1 MDALLA
7 DALVLVH
14 LAFILFVVAGA
25 VLLFRWP
32 RLVWLHIPAVL
43 WGAYVEFS
51 GTICP
56 LTPLENQWRAR
67 AGQAG
72 YEGGFIEHYVLPV
85 MYPAGLTAG
94 TQLWLGAGVVLVNAA
109 LYAVWL
115 APRRRA
121 RR

>member
-1 MDALLA
+1 MNALLA

-115 APRRRA
+115 ARRRRA